1 MFSINVDV
9 INTTERG
16 KEIQFECLL
25 ETTQLTD
32 PNRLCQPKWSYYY
45 KVTFFLYIQSSEGH
59 ILQYYGTYTSGIQ
72 NLQKKIGFILSVILS
87 AD

>member
-1 MFSINVDV
+1 MLCINVDV
-9 INTTERG
+9 FNTTEWG
-16 KEIQFECLL
+16 KEIQFECIP

-32 PNRLCQPKWSYYY
+32 PNRLGQQKRSYYC
-45 KVTFFLYIQSSEGH
+45 KANIFLYIQSSEGH
-59 ILQYYGTYTSGIQ
+59 MLQYYGTYTSGIQ